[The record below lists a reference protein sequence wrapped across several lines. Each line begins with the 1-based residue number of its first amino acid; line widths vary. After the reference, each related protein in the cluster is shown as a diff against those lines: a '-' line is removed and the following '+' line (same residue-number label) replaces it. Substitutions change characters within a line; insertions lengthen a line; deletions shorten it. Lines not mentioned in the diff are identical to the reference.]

1 MLWRYFCHHLDVAIR
16 DPGLLDSYLG
26 ERLVNA
32 YYVSYFRRWCAI
44 SIWLK
49 LQSFHSNNC
58 GKMFCNTIYKNI
70 HFNLSDNLH
79 QLYHQF
85 TLSILTEMMHSI
97 ATLTVN
103 GMVKR
108 QRHWVY
114 CREGGKREEM
124 EEETACRKKDVP
136 VWWWWASGRR
146 LLRPVGEEESKI
158 MQYEVMQRSGYH
170 AR

>member
-16 DPGLLDSYLG
+16 DPGLLDSSLG

-70 HFNLSDNLH
+70 HFILSDNLH

-114 CREGGKREEM
+114 CEMDGGGDSVQEEGRTGLVVVSIRS
-124 EEETACRKKDVP
+124 TSSPTCRWGGIEDHAI
-136 VWWWWASGRR
+136 WGHA
-146 LLRPVGEEESKI
+146 KI
-158 MQYEVMQRSGYH
+158 WISCEVNDMQ
-170 AR
+170 